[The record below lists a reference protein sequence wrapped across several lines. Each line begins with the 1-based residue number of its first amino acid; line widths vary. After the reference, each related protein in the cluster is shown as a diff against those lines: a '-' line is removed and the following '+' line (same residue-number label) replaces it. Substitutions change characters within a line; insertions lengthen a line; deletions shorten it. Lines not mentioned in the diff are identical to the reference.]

1 VIVPIVSDPCELL
14 ERDRMMR
21 ERIDAGPWQGA
32 LRSVL
37 AALAAML
44 FASAVRSGPLET
56 EPKDPAASDP
66 WIAGQLDDLVGLY
79 THLHTHPE
87 LSSQEVQTSQ
97 RIALELKKTG
107 AEVTTGVGKLG
118 VVGLLKNGE
127 GPTVLVRTDMDALP
141 VVEETGLPY
150 ASKVQTRDNAGRE
163 VGVMHAC
170 GHDIHMS
177 SFVGTARWLADHR
190 DRWSGTVV
198 LVAQPAEEA
207 VNGAQEMLKDGLY
220 TRFPKP
226 DFALALHCRPDE
238 PTGTVRFCS
247 GPTLASSTSVNITI
261 RGKGGHGAWP
271 HRTVDPIVL
280 AAFVIVDLQTIV
292 SREVEPSEPAVVT
305 VGSIHGGTK
314 HNIIPDEVKL
324 QLTLRSF
331 SEPVRQQLIE
341 GIKRR
346 VLALAQAHQ
355 APVPSVEIEEG
366 TPPTINTP
374 ALVERVVPAFA
385 EALGAANVRP
395 AKPVMG
401 AEDFGLYSE
410 GNVPI
415 FMFWL
420 GTISPERLEAANA
433 QGQTMPALH
442 SAKYH
447 PDPRVSIATGIRAM
461 TAAVVKLLPAKR

>member
-1 VIVPIVSDPCELL
+1 
-14 ERDRMMR
+14 MMR
-21 ERIDAGPWQGA
+21 GRIRIGRW
-32 LRSVL
+32 RSLVGL
-37 AALAAML
+37 VPFAVATTL
-44 FASAVRSGPLET
+44 FAAGVKPESVQP
-56 EPKDPAASDP
+56 PASPDP
-66 WIAGQLDDLVGLY
+66 WIAANLNEFVALY

-87 LSSQEVQTSQ
+87 LSLQEVETSK
-97 RIALELKKTG
+97 RIADELSKAG
-107 AEVTTGVGKLG
+107 ALVTTGVGKLG
-118 VVGLLKNGE
+118 VVGLLKNGN
-127 GPTVLVRTDMDALP
+127 GPVVLVRTDMDALP
-141 VVEETGLPY
+141 VVEETRLPY
-150 ASKVQTRDNAGRE
+150 ASKAKAHDKAGRK

-177 SFVGTARWLADHR
+177 SFIGTARWLAEHR

-198 LVAQPAEEA
+198 MVAQPAEEA
-207 VNGAQEMLKDGLY
+207 VDGARRMLEDGLY
-220 TRFPKP
+220 KRFPKP
-226 DFALALHCRPDE
+226 DFALALHSRPDE
-238 PTGTVRFCS
+238 PVGTVRYCS
-247 GPTLASSTSVNITI
+247 GPALASSTSIGIII

-280 AAFVIVDLQTIV
+280 AAMVIVDLQTIV

-331 SEPVRQQLIE
+331 SEAVRQQLIA

-346 VLALAQAHQ
+346 VIALAQAHQ
-355 APVPSVEIEEG
+355 APEPTVEIEEG

-374 ALVERVVPAFA
+374 ALVERVVPALI
-385 EALGAANVRP
+385 EVLGSSNIGP

-401 AEDFGLYSE
+401 AEDFALYSE

-420 GTISPERLEAANA
+420 GTLSPERIAAA
-433 QGQTMPALH
+433 TARGETLPPLH
-442 SAKYH
+442 SAKYY
-447 PDPRVSIATGIRAM
+447 PEPAPSIATGIRAM
-461 TAAVVKLLPAKR
+461 TAAVVRLLPPQH